1 MGRVDDFTVGTAV
14 GCAVEMTLGEVV
26 ETGDGLAVGLAL
38 VEATKGAREGAREG
52 AKEGAVLGVTVG
64 LEALKRIVFSKS
76 KRCGIAQGRVVV
88 PRNKMFF
95 FCIQIHKNHFSMP
108 RSER

>member
-1 MGRVDDFTVGTAV
+1 MGREEDFTVGTAV

-52 AKEGAVLGVTVG
+52 AVLGVTVG
-64 LEALKRIVFSKS
+64 LEALKRIVFSES
-76 KRCGIAQGRVVV
+76 TVV
-88 PRNKMFF
+88 P
-95 FCIQIHKNHFSMP
+95 
-108 RSER
+108 